1 MALKIYEY
9 NRCGTCRNALKYLN
23 AKEVSFEAIP
33 IRDTPPSIDE
43 LKFVLAKTG
52 ELKKLLNTSGQ
63 DYRALNMKE
72 KVKEL
77 STDDILYMLTEN
89 GNLIKRP
96 FVIDLEADLATTG
109 FKAEIWDEIFN

>member
-9 NRCGTCRNALKYLN
+9 NRCGTCRNALKYLTT
-23 AKEVSFEAIP
+23 KDISYDAIP
-33 IRDTPPSIDE
+33 IRETPPSLAE
-43 LKFVLAKTG
+43 LKYMLEKTG

-63 DYRALNMKE
+63 DYRALNMKG

-77 STDDILYMLTEN
+77 STDDILNMLTEN

-96 FVIDLEADLATTG
+96 FVIDEGAGKAFTG
-109 FKAEIWDEIFN
+109 FKAEVWDEIFK